1 MLFIKKFSIF
11 LSPSNWAISFVLLL
25 NSGCTQ
31 QQEVSHQHDES
42 LSGIWE
48 YHSVYADPATNEFID
63 SHVHVKLTEEGN
75 QIFLDHCLRD
85 KSMSFFRNE
94 NFLTNENG
102 QALEIIHDDKISSV
116 SVPALSH
123 LIKSDASHDLE
134 NAGSIQIQSNQLPEI
149 NLVDNVCAQRTYR
162 LDDETIIL
170 HISLPFKAT
179 YLDITLE
186 ISENETLQN
195 NVKTARFY
203 SPEFNAYY
211 GSFETHALYGQ
222 VNFSQLTDK
231 QAVFDFDITLAQ
243 FGRFPGDQLTGSASV
258 IF

>member
-1 MLFIKKFSIF
+1 MLLIYKYSLIFSPIRWTILFI
-11 LSPSNWAISFVLLL
+11 LLL
-25 NSGCTQ
+25 ISGCLQ
-31 QQEVSHQHDES
+31 QPEISHEHDDS

-63 SHVHVKLTEEGN
+63 SHVHVKLTEDGN

-85 KSMSFFRNE
+85 KSMSFVRDE

-102 QALEIIHDDKISSV
+102 QSLEIIHDDKISSV

-162 LDDETIIL
+162 IDDETIIL

-195 NVKTARFY
+195 NVNTARFY

-211 GSFETHALYGQ
+211 GSFETQALFGK
-222 VNFSQLTDK
+222 VNFSQLTEK